1 VAQVGSQPSSKNPEL
16 SKFLR
21 KDFIGNLF
29 LKNKKT
35 IAKIT
40 NIMNN
45 TNTRSE
51 ILGSGNN
58 SKSVTPKSV
67 IKLKNQGKF
76 GPSKSPSKH
85 IQFMVENP
93 GRIGLNDGT
102 KSSIMTTGQQTENSV
117 NTNLTLND
125 SDKKFLAEKP
135 KFKSHSHL
143 GDFADSGLVM
153 KHGRGVTG
161 ASKEIN
167 RKSAEAQEIRLG
179 DLGQSSLANSEVRT
193 SPANPEIH
201 FLEIQTLEIH
211 KNTITAIQIV
221 ENYVITAS

>member
-1 VAQVGSQPSSKNPEL
+1 VAQTTSQPSSKNPEL

-67 IKLKNQGKF
+67 IKLKNQGKI

-93 GRIGLNDGT
+93 GRICLDDGS
-102 KSSIMTTGQQTENSV
+102 KSSIMTTGQKTETLG
-117 NTNLTLND
+117 NTDLGLNE
-125 SDKKFLAEKP
+125 SDRKFLAEKP
-135 KFKSHSHL
+135 KFKSNSHL
-143 GDFADSGLVM
+143 GDFGDFGWGGKDRQDVPAVAKD
-153 KHGRGVTG
+153 
-161 ASKEIN
+161 IN
-167 RKSAEAQEIRLG
+167 RS
-179 DLGQSSLANSEVRT
+179 
-193 SPANPEIH
+193 
-201 FLEIQTLEIH
+201 
-211 KNTITAIQIV
+211 
-221 ENYVITAS
+221 